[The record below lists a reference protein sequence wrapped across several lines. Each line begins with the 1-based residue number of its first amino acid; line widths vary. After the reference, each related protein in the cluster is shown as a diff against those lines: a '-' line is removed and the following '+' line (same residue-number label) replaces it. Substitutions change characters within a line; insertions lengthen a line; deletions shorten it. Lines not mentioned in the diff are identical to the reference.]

1 MDVYQC
7 PECELRF
14 RFSSEMQEHMSSD
27 HPDFHVTSKT
37 VEDALI
43 DASHKHR
50 HKSSYRPSPDKNG

>member
-1 MDVYQC
+1 
-7 PECELRF
+7 
-14 RFSSEMQEHMSSD
+14 MQEHMSSD